1 MLFRKPD
8 FWDYK
13 KLNFLAYFLLPF
25 TSLIWIRNFL
35 SNLRKGKKTN
45 IKTICVGNIYIGGT
59 GKTPLVMKIKNILT
73 NLKIKTAFIK
83 KFYTDHVDEQ
93 KLLEK
98 NGDLFCTKKRSD
110 ALDNATKENFDCAIF
125 DDGLQDNSIDYDL
138 KFVCFNSDKWIG
150 NGLLIP
156 AGPLRE
162 KINSISK
169 YDAIFLNGY
178 SENIQSIKNQI
189 KGHNSIAKIF
199 ETYYKISNLDEIDL
213 KEKYLIFSGIGN
225 PDSFEKTLKE
235 NKLYIEK
242 NIIFPDH
249 YQYKQKDLDQIINLA
264 EKTNLKIL
272 TTEKDFIRI
281 NTNYLLKFKY
291 AKIELVI
298 KNENDLIKYLD
309 SFI

>member
-1 MLFRKPD
+1 M
-8 FWDYK
+8 
-13 KLNFLAYFLLPF
+13 
-25 TSLIWIRNFL
+25 
-35 SNLRKGKKTN
+35 
-45 IKTICVGNIYIGGT
+45 
-59 GKTPLVMKIKNILT
+59 
-73 NLKIKTAFIK
+73 
-83 KFYTDHVDEQ
+83 
-93 KLLEK
+93 
-98 NGDLFCTKKRSD
+98 
-110 ALDNATKENFDCAIF
+110 
-125 DDGLQDNSIDYDL
+125 QDNSIDYDL